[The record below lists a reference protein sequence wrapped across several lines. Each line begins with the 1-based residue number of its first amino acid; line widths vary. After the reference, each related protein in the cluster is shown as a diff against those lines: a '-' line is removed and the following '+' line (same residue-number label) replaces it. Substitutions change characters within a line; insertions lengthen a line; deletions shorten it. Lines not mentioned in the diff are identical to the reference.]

1 MSKVNLIYGVGD
13 VLHTHININPFA
25 EDADGERIIR
35 DDITNLDKHV
45 DDAELQEL
53 VALDVIDYI
62 PITKIDS
69 VLENWSRK
77 IRVGGKIIIGGID
90 LMECCKSLSDYSID
104 IVTANSLIHG
114 EQTKP
119 YLVKRLNFTA
129 VALAE
134 YLEEAFNFTIIKKRL
149 NNYRMIVEAKRET
162 WK

>member
-1 MSKVNLIYGVGD
+1 
-13 VLHTHININPFA
+13 
-25 EDADGERIIR
+25 
-35 DDITNLDKHV
+35 
-45 DDAELQEL
+45 
-53 VALDVIDYI
+53 
-62 PITKIDS
+62 
-69 VLENWSRK
+69 
-77 IRVGGKIIIGGID
+77 
-90 LMECCKSLSDYSID
+90 MECCKSLSDYSID